1 MVVLLEILQ
10 ELVRLI
16 IEKWEGLINANI
28 TKGSETC
35 RRNLPDSLNVNKKV
49 NSFIGRNKNLDEM
62 DH

>member
-35 RRNLPDSLNVNKKV
+35 RRN
-49 NSFIGRNKNLDEM
+49 FT
-62 DH
+62 